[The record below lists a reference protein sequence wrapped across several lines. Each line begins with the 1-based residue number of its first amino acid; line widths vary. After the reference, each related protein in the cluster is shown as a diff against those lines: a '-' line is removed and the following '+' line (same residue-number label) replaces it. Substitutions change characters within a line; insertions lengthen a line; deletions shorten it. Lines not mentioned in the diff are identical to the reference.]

1 MLEKNNIK
9 DSMMKELK
17 KKFADFGIDM
27 QQMEN
32 NDLITMGIAQGKSP
46 ATYPVN
52 GSLSDQRE
60 FFRSIYAPL
69 ISEAV
74 IESKNDIEII
84 MNGVYGIVLNVNEKE
99 YEVMYLAID
108 KQKTSDGIKDIS
120 FAQFVSLIER
130 YNRKAKNP
138 VITTLQKMKEVLRT
152 AY

>member
-1 MLEKNNIK
+1 
-9 DSMMKELK
+9 MMKELK
-17 KKFADFGIDM
+17 NKFAALGIGI
-27 QQMEN
+27 QEA
-32 NDLITMGIAQGKSP
+32 NDKTLIATGIAQGKSP

-84 MNGVYGIVLNVNEKE
+84 MNGVYGIVLKVNEKE

-138 VITTLQKMKEVLRT
+138 IITALQKMKEVLRT

>member
-1 MLEKNNIK
+1 MTETDK
-9 DSMMKELK
+9 MRELK
-17 KKFADFGIDM
+17 KKFSDLNIDM
-27 QQMEN
+27 QQVDN
-32 NDLITMGIAQGKSP
+32 KTLIDMGKAQGESP

-52 GSLSDQRE
+52 GSISDQRK

-74 IESKNDIEII
+74 IESKHDIKIM
-84 MNGVYGIVLNVNEKE
+84 MNGVYGIMLKVNGKE

-130 YNRKAKNP
+130 YNRRAENP
-138 VITTLQKMKEVLRT
+138 VLITLEKMKKVLRT

>member
-17 KKFADFGIDM
+17 KKFADLGIDM
-27 QQMEN
+27 QQAN
-32 NDLITMGIAQGKSP
+32 NKELIDMGKAQGESP
-46 ATYPVN
+46 VTYPVN
-52 GSLSDQRE
+52 GSLSDQRK

-74 IESKNDIEII
+74 LESKNDIEIM
-84 MNGVYGIVLNVNEKE
+84 MNGAYGIMLKVNEKK

-130 YNRKAKNP
+130 YNRRAENP
-138 VITTLQKMKEVLRT
+138 VLITLEKMKEVLRT
-152 AY
+152 AH

>member
-1 MLEKNNIK
+1 
-9 DSMMKELK
+9 
-17 KKFADFGIDM
+17 M
-27 QQMEN
+27 QQMDS
-32 NDLITMGIAQGKSP
+32 NDLITMGIVQGKSP
-46 ATYPVN
+46 VAYPVN
-52 GSLSDQRE
+52 GSLDEQRR

-74 IESKNDIEII
+74 LESKNDIEIM
-84 MNGVYGIVLNVNEKE
+84 MNGAYGIMLKVNEKK

-130 YNRKAKNP
+130 YNRRAENP
-138 VITTLQKMKEVLRT
+138 VIITLEKMKEVLRT

>member
-1 MLEKNNIK
+1 MKDKNNINTP
-9 DSMMKELK
+9 MMKELK

-69 ISEAV
+69 ISEVV

-130 YNRKAKNP
+130 YNRRAPNP
-138 VITTLQKMKEVLRT
+138 VIATLEKMKEVLRT